1 MKKRILAILA
11 AVMLSA
17 LSVFYPYAEAKAA
30 GLPELIYTALPL
42 TWPLVTK
49 IFQALGVGTAEYFNS
64 LPLVDRESLI
74 TGFRG
79 AGAEASAEIWSK
91 FAWNAVNDNLDD
103 YIPAVIDDG
112 VLRVS
117 QSIFDVASEFAKENG
132 MLGGIQAP
140 SGTTSNFNT
149 YSTNTIITE
158 NSFPRIKPIDAFDA
172 LYKAPTDQ
180 SLTKMYNAMRETISN
195 YNEDYTMSISYSGG
209 YVWIGFTLASS
220 LVGLKY
226 TSWSTNR
233 NIFLRYYG
241 LRNNN
246 NESVQQQGTQYT
258 FTKDGLIGQSSN
270 LSQTSEVTC
279 ITNFD
284 GNKLE
289 FTLYP
294 YGSNVGKWTLEKGG
308 SVPEGEKGQTAEQ
321 DGAWSLPYDDGS
333 AKPIDNF
340 GDTYPLSIPDYIG
353 QDLLRWRETAQDI
366 DLGLADLADD
376 LDITR
381 PVEGT
386 QTKAQEGTVDEP
398 YEIDVDSPL
407 IPSVPALTVPNFIK
421 ERFPFCIPFDLVRM
435 VKRFTSNDARAPVF
449 DMERPFFGTTIHLHI
464 DFSMFDDLAR
474 LVRIGVLA
482 LTAIGIMKVTVDV
495 IKW

>member
-17 LSVFYPYAEAKAA
+17 LSVFYPYAEAKAS

-49 IFQALGVGTAEYFNS
+49 IFQALGIGTAEYFNS

-79 AGAEASAEIWSK
+79 AGAQAALEIWSK
-91 FAWNAVNDNLDD
+91 IGAKSANDNLDD

-112 VLRVS
+112 VLRIS
-117 QSIFDVASEFAKENG
+117 QSILDVASQFAKENG
-132 MLGGIQAP
+132 MLSNGAGGSDATGYISTPLSVGDTLNDYVVSNTSFMDNMNIPYLEGVKSAV
-140 SGTTSNFNT
+140 SGILATSPNAYIALCFTTSSQGIINNTVYIDYTEDSRVVSSVSTVGNGYIYSCSSSRGKQIVVSNGEITYTNNNFNNVPYVQNINDNYILANGALC
-149 YSTNTIITE
+149 YSNL
-158 NSFPRIKPIDAFDA
+158 N
-172 LYKAPTDQ
+172 
-180 SLTKMYNAMRETISN
+180 RET
-195 YNEDYTMSISYSGG
+195 TSID
-209 YVWIGFTLASS
+209 
-220 LVGLKY
+220 
-226 TSWSTNR
+226 N
-233 NIFLRYYG
+233 
-241 LRNNN
+241 
-246 NESVQQQGTQYT
+246 
-258 FTKDGLIGQSSN
+258 D
-270 LSQTSEVTC
+270 
-279 ITNFD
+279 
-284 GNKLE
+284 
-289 FTLYP
+289 
-294 YGSNVGKWTLEKGG
+294 
-308 SVPEGEKGQTAEQ
+308 VPVGEKGQTAEQ

-435 VKRFTSNDARAPVF
+435 VKRFTSNDTTAPVF